1 MHSISSLP
9 ADYATIFDIVRGGF
23 NMTFSGFTNDDFS
36 VFTIDG
42 LDERMDAL
50 KTTIR
55 PKLEDLGKHFST
67 VLSAET
73 GHEIFPHVARHARRT
88 KNPPN
93 DTWVAFASS
102 PRGYKM
108 LPHFQIGLWETHVFI
123 WFAMIYEAP
132 NKEEYGKKLED
143 HLDKLYHE
151 IPKDFVWSGDHTKPG
166 VYKHSDLS
174 KDELKNLFIRLQTV
188 KKAEILCGVNISRED
203 AIKMNGND
211 FITAADH
218 VFKKLLPFY
227 KMA

>member
-1 MHSISSLP
+1 
-9 ADYATIFDIVRGGF
+9 
-23 NMTFSGFTNDDFS
+23 MTFSGFTHDDFS

-42 LDERMDAL
+42 LDERMEAL

-55 PKLEDLGKHFST
+55 PKLEDLGNHFST

-73 GHEIFPHVARHARRT
+73 GNEMFPHVARHARRT

-108 LPHFQIGLWETHVFI
+108 LPHFQIGLWETHIFI
-123 WFAMIYEAP
+123 WFAVIYEAP
-132 NKEEYGKKLED
+132 NKEEFGKKLEEQ
-143 HLDKLYHE
+143 LDEIFKE
-151 IPKDFVWSGDHTKPG
+151 IPKEFVWSGDHTKPN
-166 VYKHSDLS
+166 VYKHADLS
-174 KDELKNLFIRLQTV
+174 KDELKNLFNRLQTV
-188 KKAEILCGVNISRED
+188 KKAEILCGVNINRED
-203 AIKMNGND
+203 AVKMSANQ
-211 FITAADH
+211 FISAADD

>member
-1 MHSISSLP
+1 
-9 ADYATIFDIVRGGF
+9 
-23 NMTFSGFTNDDFS
+23 MTFSGFTNDDFS

-55 PKLEDLGKHFST
+55 PKLEDLGKHFSG

-73 GHEIFPHVARHARRT
+73 GHEMFPHVARHARRT

-93 DTWVAFASS
+93 DTWVAFASN

-123 WFAMIYEAP
+123 WFALIYEAP
-132 NKEEYGKKLED
+132 NKEEFGKTLEN
-143 HLDKLYHE
+143 HLDQMYDE
-151 IPKDFVWSGDHTKPG
+151 IPQDFVWSGDHTKPD
-166 VYKHSDLS
+166 VYKHSELS
-174 KDELKNLFIRLQTV
+174 KDELLNLFNRLQTV
-188 KKAEILCGVNISRED
+188 KKAEILCGVNISREK
-203 AIKMNGND
+203 AVNMNAQE
-211 FITAADH
+211 FLSLADN